1 MLLYLVQHAESMSKE
16 EDPSRGLSE
25 KGFRDIK
32 KIAAFI
38 KGLDIDVR
46 EIVHSGKKRALQTAE
61 VLVESVRADMGVN
74 ESDGLSPK
82 DDPGIWVEK
91 IAGLE
96 GDEML
101 VGHLPHLARLAAML
115 LSGDRN
121 MVEFENAGIVCLK
134 RSEDRS
140 WAVDW
145 VIKPRLIG

>member
-1 MLLYLVQHAESMSKE
+1 MLLYLVQHAEALNKE

-25 KGFRDIK
+25 KGAGDIK
-32 KIAAFI
+32 KVAAFV
-38 KGLDIDVR
+38 KGLDIDLQ

-61 VLVESVRADMGVN
+61 VLAESVRADMGIN
-74 ESDGLSPK
+74 ESDGLLPK

-96 GDEML
+96 HDKML

-115 LSGDRN
+115 LSSDRN

-134 RSEDRS
+134 RAGDRS

-145 VIKPRLIG
+145 IIKPRLIG